1 MSFIVTAR
9 NAYTNEWSNAIAEPI
24 RIESQAAVGQPNH
37 DCQPQQVQAHY
48 DREVD
53 VLSITVRQGE
63 PKYVVVGRGTVVI
76 FADEWGIWAID
87 FEAESWD
94 DDVDAVFP
102 LMKIEV
108 W

>member
-1 MSFIVTAR
+1 MSYVAATTTNSISCCYGMWR
-9 NAYTNEWSNAIAEPI
+9 NAVGDTERFTYPA
-24 RIESQAAVGQPNH
+24 SQVR
-37 DCQPQQVQAHY
+37 AHY
-48 DREVD
+48 DRAVD

-63 PKYVVVGRGTVVI
+63 PKYVVVGRGTIAI

-87 FEAESWD
+87 IEAESWD

>member
-1 MSFIVTAR
+1 MSFTATSR

-24 RIESQAAVGQPNH
+24 RIEASAAA
-37 DCQPQQVQAHY
+37 CQPQQVQAHY
-48 DREVD
+48 DRAVD

-63 PKYVVVGRGTVVI
+63 PEYVVVGRGTVVI
-76 FADEWGIWAID
+76 FADDEGIWAID
-87 FEAESWD
+87 FEAERWD

>member
-1 MSFIVTAR
+1 MSYITTSR
-9 NAYTNEWSNAIAEPI
+9 NAYANEWSNAIAEPI
-24 RIESQAAVGQPNH
+24 RIEASAVIGQL
-37 DCQPQQVQAHY
+37 QQVQAHY
-48 DREVD
+48 DRAVD

-63 PKYVVVGRGTVVI
+63 PKYVVVGRGTVAI

-87 FEAESWD
+87 IEAESWD

>member
-1 MSFIVTAR
+1 MSYITTSR
-9 NAYTNEWSNAIAEPI
+9 NAYANEWSNAIAEPI
-24 RIESQAAVGQPNH
+24 RIEASAAIG
-37 DCQPQQVQAHY
+37 QPQQVQAHY
-48 DREVD
+48 DRAVD

-63 PKYVVVGRGTVVI
+63 PKYVVVGRGTVAI

-87 FEAESWD
+87 IEAESWD

>member
-1 MSFIVTAR
+1 MSFVATSR
-9 NAYTNEWSNAIAEPI
+9 NAYANEWSNAIAEPI
-24 RIESQAAVGQPNH
+24 RIEASAAVGKPQP
-37 DCQPQQVQAHY
+37 VQAHY
-48 DREVD
+48 DRAVD

-63 PKYVVVGRGTVVI
+63 PKYVVVGRGTVAI
-76 FADEWGIWAID
+76 FADDGGIWAID